1 MPGWRGLFYIG
12 QCRTPAGAL
21 LELIQHAAVRRM
33 VRFFTFTHSQMRGPV
48 MYNSSS
54 QAGKIGRSRRLGD
67 RCEVSDDFY
76 PNLCDSWDCRR
87 TNTRVSYAQS
97 GGLVVVF
104 PGQGGLGT
112 GPAVFASVDLV
123 CGGTTYTVS
132 TGNSNKGAECQAGGN
147 GNNALCDDGQG
158 NKAEVNCSS
167 GCKSAAGSGSCK
179 VKQ

>member
-1 MPGWRGLFYIG
+1 MKKLLTISTLISAIAGTAAAQTPEFRMP
-12 QCRTPAGAL
+12 
-21 LELIQHAAVRRM
+21 
-33 VRFFTFTHSQMRGPV
+33 S
-48 MYNSSS
+48 
-54 QAGKIGRSRRLGD
+54 
-67 RCEVSDDFY
+67 
-76 PNLCDSWDCRR
+76 
-87 TNTRVSYAQS
+87 S

-132 TGNSNKGAECQAGGN
+132 TGNSNKGAECQTGGN

-158 NKAEVNCSS
+158 NKAEVNCSY
-167 GCKSAAGSGSCK
+167 GCKSAGGSGSCK